1 MPNNEC
7 IPFYEEADRL
17 AVQVAA
23 GQTVVGKRFI
33 SAAANR
39 LSGPLI
45 PATAQIGASDPTDG
59 GRIQVAHTA
68 AGATP
73 LGVSSWDAATG
84 EGVDAI
90 RVGVVPITAAAN
102 IAAGAAVEVGANGQV
117 QTWGGTIATAKVGTC
132 VDGALSGADAQ
143 IALLIG

>member
-17 AVQVAA
+17 AVQASTAV
-23 GQTVVGKRFI
+23 TGKRFI
-33 SAAANR
+33 TPVANR

-45 PATAQIGASDPTDG
+45 PATSQVGASDPTDG
-59 GRIQVAHTA
+59 ARLQVGHCP

-73 LGVSSWDAATG
+73 LGVSSWDAAIG
-84 EGVDAI
+84 EGLDAI
-90 RVGVVPITAAAN
+90 RVGVVPVTAAAN

-117 QTWGGTIATAKVGTC
+117 QTWGGTIATAKVGIC

-143 IALLIG
+143 IALAIG

>member
-17 AVQVAA
+17 AVQAAA
-23 GQTVVGKRFI
+23 GQTIVGKRFV
-33 SAAANR
+33 SPSANR

-68 AGATP
+68 AGGFP

-84 EGVDAI
+84 EGLDAI
-90 RVGVVPITAAAN
+90 RVGVVPVTAAAA
-102 IAAGAAVEVGANGQV
+102 IAAGAQVEVGANGQV
-117 QTWGGTIATAKVGTC
+117 QTWGGTIATRPVGVC

-143 IALLIG
+143 IALAIG